1 MKIRN
6 RLIGAAAA
14 VVVVGVGAAGLVVP
28 LGASASRAATNVHG
42 IVDIFT
48 SLGLQGEAAAG
59 TGIVLTSSGEIL
71 TNNHVIRGATRI
83 HVTAID
89 SGKTY
94 TGAVVGYS
102 LANDIAVVQLQN
114 AANLRTVSLGSSSSV
129 KAGDPVTGLG
139 NAGGRGGAPSVA
151 SGIVLSLDRTL
162 RVSDDQGGSEQ
173 LHGLIETNAPLQPG
187 DSGGPLTDGNGNVI
201 GIDTAASSSFSFE
214 SGITRGFAIPIDH
227 ATAVAA
233 QIVAGRKSA
242 TVHIGKTAYMGLS
255 VLPPNDF
262 FGQPSSGITVEQVV
276 PGSPTAK
283 AGLTSGDVLKRFD
296 GQVVNSPSMLTALVV
311 TKYPGD
317 TVPIRWVDAAGTPH
331 TATLTLAS
339 GPPQ

>member
-1 MKIRN
+1 MEMKMRN
-6 RLIGAAAA
+6 KLIGAAAA
-14 VVVVGVGAAGLVVP
+14 VVMVAGLVLP
-28 LGASASRAATNVHG
+28 LGASASRASNTVPG
-42 IVDIFT
+42 IVDIVT

-71 TNNHVIRGATRI
+71 TNNHVIRGATKI
-83 HVTAID
+83 HITVLD

-94 TGAVVGYS
+94 TGSVLGYS

-114 AANLRTVSLGSSSSV
+114 ASNLQTAALGSSSSV
-129 KAGDPVTGLG
+129 KKGDAVTGLG
-139 NAGGRGGAPSVA
+139 NAGGRGGAPSIA
-151 SGIVLSLDRTL
+151 TGTVLSIGQSL

-187 DSGGPLTDGNGNVI
+187 DSGGPLTDTTGNVI

-214 SGITRGFAIPIDH
+214 SGATRGFAIPINH

-233 QIVAGRKSA
+233 QIVAGHKSA
-242 TVHIGKTAYMGLS
+242 TVHIGETAYMGLS
-255 VLPPNDF
+255 VLQPNDF
-262 FGQPSSGITVEQVV
+262 FGQPSSGITVAHVV

-296 GQVVNSPSMLTALVV
+296 GKAVNSPTGLTALVV

-317 TVPIRWVDAAGTPH
+317 TVPIRWVDARGASH
-331 TATLTLAS
+331 TASLTLAA

>member
-1 MKIRN
+1 MKPRN
-6 RLIGAAAA
+6 KLIGAAAA
-14 VVVVGVGAAGLVVP
+14 VVMVAGLVLP
-28 LGASASRAATNVHG
+28 LGASASRASNTVPG
-42 IVDIFT
+42 IVDIVT

-71 TNNHVIRGATRI
+71 TNNHVIRGETKI
-83 HVTAID
+83 HVTVLD

-94 TGAVVGYS
+94 TGTVVGYS

-114 AANLRTVSLGSSSSV
+114 ASNLQTAALGSSSSV
-129 KAGDPVTGLG
+129 KTGDPVTGLG

-151 SGIVLSLDRTL
+151 TGKVLSLGQSL

-187 DSGGPLTDGNGNVI
+187 DSGGPLTDANGNVI
-201 GIDTAASSSFSFE
+201 GVDTAASSSFSFQ
-214 SGITRGFAIPIDH
+214 SGVTRGFAIPINH

-233 QIVAGRKSA
+233 EIVAGHKSA

-255 VLPPNDF
+255 VLQPNDF
-262 FGQPSSGITVEQVV
+262 FGQPSSGITVAHVV

-283 AGLTSGDVLKRFD
+283 AGLTTGDVLKRFD
-296 GQVVNSPSMLTALVV
+296 GKVVNSPTALTALVV

-317 TVPIRWVDAAGTPH
+317 TVPIRWVDAGGSSH
-331 TATLTLAS
+331 TASLTLAA